1 MQAETA
7 ISCFVRKFSHVEEVS
22 ELINYSCG
30 TISFTSL
37 PSPQEDTMIPWYL
50 FQTTTAIKGAK
61 GLYKDD
67 IQKSAAI

>member
-30 TISFTSL
+30 TIYLTSL
-37 PSPQEDTMIPWYL
+37 PSPQEDTMIPYL
-50 FQTTTAIKGAK
+50 FQTKSAIIGAE

-67 IQKSAAI
+67 I